1 MLHKLTTA
9 AQMRSAALRVREA
22 LEAAA
27 QAAAEAVE
35 ELAAAK
41 ADASAVVPNTRTING
56 KALSGDVVLNAADVG
71 AADAQYVDRAVQ
83 AAVTGAMEG
92 EY

>member
-1 MLHKLTTA
+1 MNKLTTA
-9 AQMRSAALRVREA
+9 AQMRSAVLRAREA
-22 LEAAA
+22 LAATA

-41 ADASAVVPNTRTING
+41 ADRSAVVPNTRTVNG
-56 KALSGDVVLNAADVG
+56 KGLNEDITLSAEDVG
-71 AADAQYVDRAVQ
+71 AADVLYVDRAVQ
-83 AAVTGAMEG
+83 AAIAGAIEG